1 MSVDTKNIRNVV
13 LLGHSG
19 CGKTTLAET
28 MLFEGHEIH
37 RRGTVQDH
45 NTTSDYS
52 DIEHHRE
59 NSLYSTLMHLNWKDS
74 KINIIDTPGLD
85 DFCGEVISSLK
96 VASTGVM
103 VLNGAHGVE
112 VGTEIIWEYI
122 EKFQTP
128 TIFVINQMDHEKCD
142 YDNTLEQA
150 QNRFGSKVFPIQYP
164 LNQGKDFNA
173 IVDILRMTVYEFP
186 PEGGKPEKVDI
197 PADEMARAQE
207 LHNQLV
213 EIAAENDEGLME
225 IFFDKGSLTEEELT
239 KGLKIAIAAG
249 DFCPAFVASAQK
261 DMGSGRIL
269 GFINDIC
276 PNPAERPPVA
286 LSDGTTLACD
296 SSKPTTLF
304 IYKTVHEP
312 RIGMVSYFK
321 VYSGELKSSDELINA
336 QTGAHERFSQI
347 LVANGKNRSQVD
359 GLKAGD
365 LGAAVKLKDSHTNQ
379 TLNTKGTDLVI
390 APIDFPTSRI
400 RTAITTQ
407 NKTDLE
413 KMVKALHMIEEE
425 DPTLHS
431 ENSVELKQ
439 LILYGQGQLH
449 FDVVKSRIQE
459 EFGVTM
465 EFEKPR
471 IPYRETIT
479 RASND
484 SYRHKKQSGGA
495 GQFAEVHMRIEPYF
509 EGMPDPSGLSVRNTD
524 LTDLPWGG
532 KLAFLWC
539 IVGGSIDAKFAK
551 KKKKGVMQKM
561 EEGPLT
567 GSYCRDIRVSI
578 FDGKMHP
585 VDSND
590 MAFQIAGSMV
600 FRNAFKQAGAQ
611 ILEPIYNVEILCPEE
626 SMGDIMGDLQTRR
639 AMIMGM
645 DSDGHYQKII
655 AKVPEAEMYMYSSTL
670 RSLSQGRAKFTRE
683 FAEYNAVTP
692 DIQQHLIDAYQA
704 EEVEG

>member
-539 IVGGSIDAKFAK
+539 IVGGSIDAKFASAI
-551 KKKKGVMQKM
+551 KKGVMQKM

>member
-321 VYSGELKSSDELINA
+321 VYSGELKCSDELINA

-365 LGAAVKLKDSHTNQ
+365 MGAAVKLKDSHTNQ

-539 IVGGSIDAKFAK
+539 IVGGSIDAKFASAI
-551 KKKKGVMQKM
+551 KKGVMQKM

>member
-128 TIFVINQMDHEKCD
+128 TIFVINQMNNEKCD

-539 IVGGSIDAKFAK
+539 IVGGSIDAKFASAI
-551 KKKKGVMQKM
+551 KKGVMQKM

>member
-459 EFGVTM
+459 EFGVNM

-539 IVGGSIDAKFAK
+539 IVGGSIDAKFASAI
-551 KKKKGVMQKM
+551 KKGVMQKM

>member
-449 FDVVKSRIQE
+449 FDVVKVASR
-459 EFGVTM
+459 
-465 EFEKPR
+465 K
-471 IPYRETIT
+471 
-479 RASND
+479 N
-484 SYRHKKQSGGA
+484 
-495 GQFAEVHMRIEPYF
+495 
-509 EGMPDPSGLSVRNTD
+509 
-524 LTDLPWGG
+524 
-532 KLAFLWC
+532 
-539 IVGGSIDAKFAK
+539 
-551 KKKKGVMQKM
+551 
-561 EEGPLT
+561 
-567 GSYCRDIRVSI
+567 
-578 FDGKMHP
+578 
-585 VDSND
+585 
-590 MAFQIAGSMV
+590 
-600 FRNAFKQAGAQ
+600 
-611 ILEPIYNVEILCPEE
+611 LE
-626 SMGDIMGDLQTRR
+626 
-639 AMIMGM
+639 
-645 DSDGHYQKII
+645 
-655 AKVPEAEMYMYSSTL
+655 
-670 RSLSQGRAKFTRE
+670 
-683 FAEYNAVTP
+683 
-692 DIQQHLIDAYQA
+692 
-704 EEVEG
+704 

>member
-37 RRGTVQDH
+37 RRGSVQDH
-45 NTTSDYS
+45 NTISDYS

-59 NSLYSTLMHLNWKDS
+59 NSLFSTLMHLNWKDS

-112 VGTEIIWEYI
+112 VGTEIIWEYV
-122 EKFQTP
+122 EKFKSP

-142 YDNTLEQA
+142 YENTLEQA
-150 QNRFGSKVFPIQYP
+150 RNRFGTKVFPIQYP

-173 IVDILRMTVYEFP
+173 IVDILRMTVYEFGP
-186 PEGGKPEKVDI
+186 DGGKPEKVDI
-197 PADEMARAQE
+197 PESEKANAQD

-225 IFFDKGSLTEEELT
+225 IFFDKGTLSEEELT
-239 KGLKIAIAAG
+239 KGLKIAIAQG
-249 DFCPAFVASAQK
+249 DFCPVFIASAAR

-276 PNPAERPPVA
+276 PNPAERAPVA
-286 LSDGTTLACD
+286 LTDGTTLPCD
-296 SSKPTTLF
+296 SSEPTTLF
-304 IYKTVHEP
+304 VYKTVHEP

-321 VYSGELKSSDELINA
+321 VYSGELKSGDELINM
-336 QTGAHERFSQI
+336 QTGSHERFGQI
-347 LVANGKNRSQVD
+347 LVANGKNRTQVD
-359 GLKAGD
+359 ALKAGD
-365 LGAAVKLKDSHTNQ
+365 LGVAVKLKDTHTNQ
-379 TLNTKGTDLVI
+379 TLNTKGTEVVI
-390 APIDFPTSRI
+390 EPIEFPAPRI
-400 RTAITTQ
+400 RTAITTP

-413 KMVKALHMIEEE
+413 KMVKGLHMIEEE

-431 ENSVELKQ
+431 EQSMELKQ
-439 LILYGQGQLH
+439 LILHGQGQLH
-449 FDVVKSRIQE
+449 FDVIKTRLE
-459 EFGVTM
+459 DEFNVSM

-479 RASND
+479 KSSND

-509 EGMPDPSGLSVRNTD
+509 EGMPDPSGLTVRNTD

-539 IVGGSIDAKFAK
+539 IVGGSIDTKFASAI
-551 KKKKGVMQKM
+551 KKGVMHKM

-567 GSYCRDIRVSI
+567 GSYCRDIRVCVY
-578 FDGKMHP
+578 DGKMHP

-590 MAFQIAGSMV
+590 MAFQIAGTMV

-655 AKVPEAEMYMYSSTL
+655 AKVPEAEMYKYSSTL

-683 FAEYNAVTP
+683 FAEYMPVTP

>member
-365 LGAAVKLKDSHTNQ
+365 MGAAVKLKDSHTNQ

-539 IVGGSIDAKFAK
+539 IVGGSIDAKFASAI
-551 KKKKGVMQKM
+551 KKGVMQKM